1 MKYALVIFETDESRH
16 RIRTDRAA
24 HRAAYETWIGKIAA
38 AGKLISGDALDT
50 ESASAT
56 TVRKTTET
64 TEAAPATVTDGPAL
78 PGEETLGGWFIIDVA
93 DRAEAV
99 ELAKE
104 LGTLETIEIRPVLQ
118 GA

>member
-16 RIRTDRAA
+16 QIRTARAT

-50 ESASAT
+50 ESTSVA
-56 TVRKTTET
+56 TVRKTTE
-64 TEAAPATVTDGPAL
+64 AAPSTVTDGPAH
-78 PGEETLGGWFIIDVA
+78 PGEETLGGWFVIDVA
-93 DRAEAV
+93 DREEAV

-104 LGTLETIEIRPVLQ
+104 LDTLETIEIRPVLE
-118 GA
+118 GP